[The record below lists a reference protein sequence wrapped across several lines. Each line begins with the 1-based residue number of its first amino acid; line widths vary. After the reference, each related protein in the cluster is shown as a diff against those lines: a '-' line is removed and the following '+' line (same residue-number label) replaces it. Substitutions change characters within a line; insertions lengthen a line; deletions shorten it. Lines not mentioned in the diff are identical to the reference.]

1 MCKEELNNVEDIEED
16 QTSLE
21 SLSKDELIDVIEQLM
36 NSKDIKVN
44 TENVQDLELD
54 PQEFQAGIDSISF
67 LAGQFSTLVNIGVDK
82 TSAIDIILNER
93 NIEYNMQLNQMTCEN
108 NKEIAKI
115 QQEIQENNQP

>member
-1 MCKEELNNVEDIEED
+1 MCKEELNNVEDMEED

-36 NSKDIKVN
+36 DSKDVKVN
-44 TENVQDLELD
+44 TENIQELELD
-54 PQEFQAGIDSISF
+54 SQEFQAGIDSISF

-93 NIEYNMQLNQMTCEN
+93 NIEYNMQLNQMTCDN
-108 NKEIAKI
+108 NREIAKI
-115 QQEIQENNQP
+115 QQEIQENNQL